1 MTTMSTS
8 KNFAN
13 VKSIQFDLL
22 LNGKGC
28 VNFDSSE
35 QLEFLTSVGIV
46 KYGEKSFFN
55 GGKALSNVL
64 FSKKNFRTTED
75 GKTEY
80 HVKVSSECLRNAI
93 FKNGMP
99 AQSPTIMGLPSVLYR
114 AIAHPDSLL
123 RGYMYTEA
131 GSSAIRKKSPLY
143 ITDAEE
149 MGEWRTSIATDFHSR
164 SGEKESSK
172 GKDADDAKDTSIYKI
187 ENVGE
192 VTYKCS
198 GGIDIQELAFISADP
213 VYDRMAINVDGG
225 VNETIYI
232 NALKENFPN
241 ATPEFK
247 YYYLKNAYTADEWA
261 ERGILLDNETVNQ
274 LIKYVLKNIL
284 NISIVRRNA
293 FLKADK
299 LTLKVFTN
307 EGVETFDVNLENV
320 DTLSFDFQSNY
331 LEADFEKIKANK
343 EQIEKLKEIEKENKK
358 KENKKSSN
366 K

>member
-1 MTTMSTS
+1 MTS
-8 KNFAN
+8 KKVN
-13 VKSIQFDLL
+13 SIQFELT

-35 QLEFLTSVGIV
+35 QLDFLTSVGIV
-46 KYGEKSFFN
+46 KYGEKSFYN
-55 GGKALSNVL
+55 GGKPLSNVL
-64 FSKKNFRTTED
+64 FSKKNFRKTED

-99 AQSPTIMGLPSVLYR
+99 AQSPTIMGLPGVLYR
-114 AIAHPDSLL
+114 AIAHPVSLL
-123 RGYMYTEA
+123 RGYMYTEY
-131 GSSAIRKKSPLY
+131 GNSAIRRKSPIY
-143 ITDAEE
+143 ISDAEE
-149 MGEWRTSIATDFHSR
+149 IGAWRTSIATDFHSR
-164 SGEKESSK
+164 SGEKEMSK
-172 GKDADDAKDTSIYKI
+172 GKDADDAKDNTIYKI

-192 VTYKCS
+192 ITYKCN
-198 GGIDIQELAFISADP
+198 GAIDFQELAFISADP
-213 VYDRMAINVDGG
+213 IYDRMAVNVDGG
-225 VNETIYI
+225 INEEIYI
-232 NALKENFPN
+232 NALKENFPA

-247 YYYLKNAYTADEWA
+247 YYYLKNSYTEDEWA

-274 LIKYVLKNIL
+274 LIKYVLKNIM

-293 FLKADK
+293 YLKADK

-307 EGVETFDVNLENV
+307 EGVETIDVNLENI
-320 DTLSFDFQSNY
+320 DTLSFDFQTNY

-343 EQIEKLKEIEKENKK
+343 EQIEKFKAIEKENKK
-358 KENKKSSN
+358 KDNKKSSN